1 MKGKIFTYLFFF
13 ALLLILFLFI
23 NSKNVV
29 ESYEKRLEKAETKVE
44 TYKDSITTLSEENLE
59 LRYFDLEHNEDALS
73 YLERFGYDV
82 EKLIPIIKDE
92 LMSTN
97 VYEGDDH
104 PIIPFV
110 SMTENKIMIN
120 KIKILN
126 HRWILA
132 DFTDG
137 EYWGELFITYEV
149 KDANTIDFK
158 LVEYFMYPPQ

>member
-13 ALLLILFLFI
+13 ALLLILFQFV
-23 NSKNVV
+23 NTKSVV
-29 ESYEKRLEKAETKVE
+29 ESYEKRIEKSEAKAEA
-44 TYKDSITTLSEENLE
+44 YKDSITALSDENLE
-59 LRYFDLEHNEDALS
+59 LQYFDLEHNEDALS

-104 PIIPFV
+104 PIIPYV

-137 EYWGELFITYEV
+137 EHWGELFITYEV
-149 KDANTIDFK
+149 KDEKIDFK
-158 LVEYFMYPPQ
+158 LVEYFLYPPGI